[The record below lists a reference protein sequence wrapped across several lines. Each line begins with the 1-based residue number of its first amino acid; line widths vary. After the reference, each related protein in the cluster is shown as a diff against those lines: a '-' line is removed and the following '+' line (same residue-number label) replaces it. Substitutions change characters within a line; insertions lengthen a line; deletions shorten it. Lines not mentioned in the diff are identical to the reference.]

1 MIDVVSK
8 RSKRTLLTPSQLKTI
23 HVSTNYYIASNL
35 KPSLAPPRPTMMMQV
50 SSVLLSVLSVVLL
63 VDRVHAFVPP
73 QQLQRAVSFV
83 RLAATETTN
92 VDSTAEDKTTSGATK
107 QKTIGLLTFDL
118 DDTLY
123 PIAPVID
130 EANAAFARAM
140 ARFGYEGLTPMD
152 IVETGMLIRQ
162 EIANENAMDAAILTH
177 TQIRELSIRREM
189 ENIML
194 SQKLKETAD
203 DWATPVSDLADI
215 VVANAKK

>member
-1 MIDVVSK
+1 
-8 RSKRTLLTPSQLKTI
+8 
-23 HVSTNYYIASNL
+23 
-35 KPSLAPPRPTMMMQV
+35 MMQV

-162 EIANENAMDAAILTH
+162 EIANANAMDAAILTH
-177 TQIRELSIRREM
+177 TEIRELSIRREM